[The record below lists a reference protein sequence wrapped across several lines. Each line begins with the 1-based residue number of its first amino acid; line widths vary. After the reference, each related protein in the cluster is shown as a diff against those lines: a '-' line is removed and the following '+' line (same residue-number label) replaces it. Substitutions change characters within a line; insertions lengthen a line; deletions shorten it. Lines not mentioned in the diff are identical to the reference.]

1 MAEEHKEHDLFSEDF
16 EKRAR
21 ALLEDTEFSRE
32 TAPEESDAAQESLDD
47 INALLLSVG
56 LSPIDKAPAP
66 EPVPVPQMTAE
77 TAPEAQ
83 PEDLP
88 AQSPQETPAPEQLPE
103 DTPDAAPEALDAT
116 RHFASPQ
123 GKDSTGQPSQ
133 KTRHFTPQRG
143 KSEPPKP
150 QAEDNGQ
157 LLLDGYSEEEA
168 PRRVN
173 EAEVEAQLQK
183 SRKSLV
189 ENFRVLSG
197 DREDNAILEKEPGG
211 EGANSV
217 FDELE
222 VPQGEPLFDA
232 VDKAD
237 GKTLQSLKKLGA
249 RAMQTVQQLA
259 KAERKTVQQLDAKV
273 TKETLAQTRARTK
286 KMTIVLG
293 ALFAVS
299 LLLNLFSAFYT
310 PGGSLEFLF
319 GHGARLY
326 TFLHLI
332 LFAAG
337 AAVARRELQSGL
349 RDLLQKT
356 WSFHAVS
363 FVLDACVLLHTLI
376 MLAFGM
382 DEASGFVNF
391 SLCAL
396 FLFIVDFA
404 GRLVRLQT
412 VQGDLAVMMRAGQL
426 QGLCPLEDEA
436 DAALLGRGLSDNS
449 NPRIMLAAD
458 MPVIPDYD
466 RLAMESDAHQKL
478 YFVGTAAAL
487 LIAFAFAL
495 FRAIA
500 QKNALL
506 FFSAFLS
513 CAFLCAPVMRGA
525 ISILLKTKNDAVL
538 GKEGLVV
545 SGAQA
550 VSQLG
555 KADAVVVDA
564 ADLFTVSVS
573 RFKPVPGGR
582 MQRADAAVYAAATL
596 KATPS
601 LLADAFDDFLRQSG
615 IEAPEAEDLQY
626 EDKLGYSC
634 WIAGRRVLVGTRDML
649 VQHTIS
655 APSAAEEA
663 AYAGRDNV
671 LYVAVEGIVAATFL
685 VRYQVRPEVRRAVR
699 AFNKSGVVL
708 MLTSGDPTLSETM
721 VAQKLAMDVAAIKIA
736 DQKAAKIAQNRRD
749 SEAKQPLGLVCA
761 KDRQGMLP
769 LIRASLALFEG
780 EKLAGIVHIASLAFC
795 FLLLLVCVLFKITGF
810 FLPPTIVFLHLL
822 WSLAAYYVGT
832 TRLSR

>member
-1 MAEEHKEHDLFSEDF
+1 MAEEHKEHALFSEDF
-16 EKRAR
+16 EEKAR
-21 ALLEDTEFSRE
+21 ALLADTEFSKE
-32 TAPEESDAAQESLDD
+32 PADADPAAGQESLDD

-56 LSPIDKAPAP
+56 LSPIDHAPQPEPEMTAVPETPAETAAP
-66 EPVPVPQMTAE
+66 EMPAEPVPEVPE
-77 TAPEAQ
+77 EAPK
-83 PEDLP
+83 P
-88 AQSPQETPAPEQLPE
+88 
-103 DTPDAAPEALDAT
+103 DTLEKT
-116 RHFASPQ
+116 RHFDAL
-123 GKDSTGQPSQ
+123 KDMPEDAQASQ
-133 KTRHFTPQRG
+133 KTRHFTVPHT
-143 KSEPPKP
+143 KAAPKKAP
-150 QAEDNGQ
+150 EKDNGQ
-157 LLLDGYSEEEA
+157 ILLDGYNEEEA
-168 PRRVN
+168 PRRVS
-173 EAEVEAQLQK
+173 EAEVEAQLQQN
-183 SRKSLV
+183 RKSLV

-232 VDKAD
+232 VEKAD
-237 GKTLQSLKKLGA
+237 RKTLQSLKKLGA
-249 RAMQTVQQLA
+249 RAVQTVQQIA
-259 KAERKTVQQLDAKV
+259 KADRKAVQQLDAKV

-293 ALFAVS
+293 VLFAVS
-299 LLLNLFSAFYT
+299 LLFNLFSAFYT

-326 TFLHLI
+326 SFLHLL
-332 LFAAG
+332 LFAG
-337 AAVARRELQSGL
+337 GVGVAQRELRAGL
-349 RDLLQKT
+349 QDLLQKK
-356 WSFHAVS
+356 WSFHAMA
-363 FVLDACVLLHTLI
+363 FVLDGCVLLHTLI

-382 DEASGFVNF
+382 DEVSGFVNF

-396 FLFIVDFA
+396 FLSLVEYA

-412 VQGDLAVMMRAGQL
+412 VQGDLAVMMRAGRL
-426 QGLCPLEDEA
+426 QGLCPVEDA
-436 DAALLGRGLSDNS
+436 GDAVALGKGLTEK
-449 NPRIMLAAD
+449 PHPTIMLSAD
-458 MPVIPDYD
+458 MPTIPDYD
-466 RLAMESDAHQKL
+466 RLAMESDAHEKL
-478 YFVGTAAAL
+478 YLFGMAASLLVAFV
-487 LIAFAFAL
+487 FAL
-495 FRAIA
+495 VRAIT

-525 ISILLKTKNDAVL
+525 ISVLLKTKNDATL

-545 SGAQA
+545 SGTRA

-596 KATPS
+596 QNTRS
-601 LLADAFDDFLRQSG
+601 LLADAFSDFLLQSG

-649 VQHTIS
+649 VQHSIS

-663 AYAGRDNV
+663 AYAGKDHV

-708 MLTSGDPTLSETM
+708 MLTSGDPTLSETL
-721 VAQKLAMDVAAIKIA
+721 VAKKLALDVAAIKIA
-736 DQKAAKIAQNRRD
+736 DQKGAKAAQNWRE

-761 KDRQGMLP
+761 KGRQGILP
-769 LIRASLALFEG
+769 LIRASLALYEG
-780 EKLAGIVHIASLAFC
+780 EKLAGIVHIASLTFC
-795 FLLLLVCVLFKITGF
+795 FLLLLLCVVFKISGF

-832 TRLSR
+832 TRLSK

>member
-1 MAEEHKEHDLFSEDF
+1 MAEEHKEHALFSEDF
-16 EKRAR
+16 EEKAR
-21 ALLEDTEFSRE
+21 ALLADTEFSKE
-32 TAPEESDAAQESLDD
+32 PADADPAAGQESLDD

-56 LSPIDKAPAP
+56 LSPIDHAPQPEPEMTAVP
-66 EPVPVPQMTAE
+66 EMPAEPVPEVPE
-77 TAPEAQ
+77 EAPKPDTLEKTRHFDALK
-83 PEDLP
+83 DM
-88 AQSPQETPAPEQLPE
+88 PE
-103 DTPDAAPEALDAT
+103 DTQAN
-116 RHFASPQ
+116 
-123 GKDSTGQPSQ
+123 Q
-133 KTRHFTPQRG
+133 KTRHFTVPHT
-143 KSEPPKP
+143 KATPKKGP
-150 QAEDNGQ
+150 EKDNGQ
-157 LLLDGYSEEEA
+157 ILLDGYNEEEA
-168 PRRVN
+168 PRRVS
-173 EAEVEAQLQK
+173 EAEVEAQLQQN
-183 SRKSLV
+183 RKSLV

-232 VDKAD
+232 VEKAD
-237 GKTLQSLKKLGA
+237 RKTLQSLKKLGA
-249 RAMQTVQQLA
+249 RAVQTVQQIA
-259 KAERKTVQQLDAKV
+259 KADRKAVQQLDAKV

-293 ALFAVS
+293 VLFAVS
-299 LLLNLFSAFYT
+299 LLFNLFSAFYT

-326 TFLHLI
+326 SFLHLL
-332 LFAAG
+332 LFAG
-337 AAVARRELQSGL
+337 AAAVVQRELRAGL
-349 RDLLQKT
+349 QDLLQRK
-356 WSFHAVS
+356 WSFHAMA
-363 FVLDACVLLHTLI
+363 FVLDGCVLLHTLI

-382 DEASGFVNF
+382 DEVSGFVNF

-396 FLFIVDFA
+396 FLSLVEYA

-412 VQGDLAVMMRAGQL
+412 VQGDLAVMMRAGRL
-426 QGLCPLEDEA
+426 QGLCPVEDA
-436 DAALLGRGLSDNS
+436 GDAAALGKGLTEK
-449 NPRIMLAAD
+449 PHPTIMLSAD
-458 MPVIPDYD
+458 MPTIPDYD
-466 RLAMESDAHQKL
+466 RLAMESDAHEKL
-478 YFVGTAAAL
+478 YLFGMAASLLVAFV
-487 LIAFAFAL
+487 FAL
-495 FRAIA
+495 VRAIT

-525 ISILLKTKNDAVL
+525 ISVLLKTKNDATL

-545 SGAQA
+545 SGTRA

-596 KATPS
+596 QNTRS
-601 LLADAFDDFLRQSG
+601 LLADAFSDFLLQSG

-649 VQHTIS
+649 VQHSIS

-663 AYAGRDNV
+663 AYAGKDHV

-708 MLTSGDPTLSETM
+708 MLTSGDPTLSETL
-721 VAQKLAMDVAAIKIA
+721 VAKKLALDVAAIKIA
-736 DQKAAKIAQNRRD
+736 DQKGAKAAQNWRE

-761 KDRQGMLP
+761 KGRQGILP
-769 LIRASLALFEG
+769 LIRASLALYEG

-795 FLLLLVCVLFKITGF
+795 FLLLLLCVVFKISGF

-832 TRLSR
+832 TRLSK